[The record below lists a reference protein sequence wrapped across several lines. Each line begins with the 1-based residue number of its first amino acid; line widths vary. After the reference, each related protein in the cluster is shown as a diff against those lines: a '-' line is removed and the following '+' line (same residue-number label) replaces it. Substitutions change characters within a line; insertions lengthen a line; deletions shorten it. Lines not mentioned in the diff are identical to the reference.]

1 MTTVQALDGKRVSH
15 GHLNR
20 QKRIV
25 ASTPQNG
32 GSLT

>member
-1 MTTVQALDGKRVSH
+1 MTTVQAPDGKRASD

-20 QKRIV
+20 QKRIA